1 MKTCPRMSRIKSD
14 FEKDICFLTSYAER
28 NAGTPP
34 AKTSAKQAITVKHNM
49 ARAMSRHFARCSEC
63 G

>member
-1 MKTCPRMSRIKSD
+1 MKTCPRLSSIKSD
-14 FEKDICFLTSYAER
+14 FERDICFLTADAER

-34 AKTSAKQAITVKHNM
+34 AKTSAKQAITVKRNM
-49 ARAMSRHFARCSEC
+49 ARAMSRHFVRGPEC